1 MSTRKGKTEQVLE
14 FMEAKPIEMAV
25 LPNDYLDGFAR
36 RLSQILFVRHETG
49 TLHNSF
55 EWGYAFYEHVKNHDL
70 EALKGILSLPAQE
83 KWQHGVLGPNQL
95 RSAKNA
101 CICLISYV
109 VQSACKE
116 RIADN
121 EQLYSVCDACVQL
134 VEEAAGRKET
144 LFCTYASLVTISE
157 KIYASRTTNY
167 HYLVR
172 QAKEY
177 IYSHFHEKIT
187 VESIAENL
195 KVSVPYLARVFKD
208 AEGMTVKQYIQQE
221 RIKSAKNLLRYSTD
235 SIQAISQYLCYSS
248 QSHFTEIFRKQTGMT
263 PLAYRNQFSQNYKNE
278 L

>member
-1 MSTRKGKTEQVLE
+1 MSGPKGKTEQVLE
-14 FMEAKPIEMAV
+14 FMEAKPTELVA
-25 LPNDYLDGFAR
+25 LPKDYMENFDR
-36 RLSQILFVRHETG
+36 RLSQILFVRHEAG

-55 EWGYAFYEHVKNHDL
+55 EWGYSFYEHVKNHDL
-70 EALKGILSLPAQE
+70 EALRGILSIPAEE

-134 VEEAAGRKET
+134 VEEATGRKET
-144 LFCTYASLVTISE
+144 LLCTYASLVTISE
-157 KIYASRTTNY
+157 KIYANRTTNY

-177 IYSHFHEKIT
+177 IYTHFHERIT

-208 AEGMTVKQYIQQE
+208 AEDITVKQYIQRE

-235 SIQAISQYLCYSS
+235 SIQTISQYLCFSS

-263 PLAYRNQFSQNYKNE
+263 PLTYRNQYSQIYKKE